1 MSKTM
6 SDDDVDTA
14 MRTWARHSITATSPP
29 TFTVAETDHDVPAPR
44 RRRLL
49 LPALAAAVVLLI
61 VAAGLALRQVTDRNA
76 STATDAPHC
85 PTRPPT
91 SHLPTGTD
99 GGLLF
104 TRPVAAMAA
113 CSYATLSPRTNRQAR
128 LIASVPLDHPLA
140 TRLAHQLNTAATT
153 GNDPL
158 NCLHELNF
166 SVLVAQD
173 DHGTAFSP
181 ITLTPGCREITATNG
196 TTTRYLPVGD
206 PAVHAVDNLAATI
219 LQHPPTHT

>member
-1 MSKTM
+1 M

-14 MRTWARHSITATSPP
+14 MRTWARQSITATSPP
-29 TFTVAETDHDVPAPR
+29 TFAVSEADRDWAAPR

-61 VAAGLALRQVTDRNA
+61 VAAGLVLRQVTDRNA
-76 STATDAPHC
+76 PSATGAAHC

-91 SHLPTGTD
+91 IHLPVATG

-104 TRPVAAMAA
+104 ARPVAAMAA
-113 CSYATLSPRTNRQAR
+113 CSYAPLSPGTTGQER
-128 LIASVPLDHPLA
+128 LIAFIPLDHQMA
-140 TRLAHQLNTAATT
+140 TGLAHQLNTAPTT

-166 SVLVAQD
+166 SVLVARD
-173 DHGTAFSP
+173 DHGTAFPP
-181 ITLTPGCREITATNG
+181 ITLTSGCREITATNG
-196 TTTRYLPVGD
+196 TTTRYLNVDD
-206 PAVHAVDNLAATI
+206 PALLAVDERAATI
-219 LQHPPTHT
+219 VQHPRPGHT